1 MAETIIAIFDT
12 ADEVIAAARE
22 LRQAGVPR
30 AAITVM
36 SSEPVHIAAEA
47 HEESHQKTKSRIGL
61 FAIAGG
67 LIGGTLAVLL
77 TTITSQR
84 VNLNTGGMPI
94 VAPWALGI
102 IVFEMTALG
111 AVLMTV
117 GRMIIEARLLRR
129 GAMKDYDAVIADGRI
144 AVAIECA
151 DATCAAAVRH
161 TLGKAVT
168 SDEKAVTSD
177 K

>member
-1 MAETIIAIFDT
+1 MAETIIAIFDNT
-12 ADEVIAAARE
+12 DDVIAAARE

-36 SSEPVHIAAEA
+36 SSEPVHIPAEA
-47 HEESHQKTKSRIGL
+47 REESHQKTKSRIGL

-77 TTITSQR
+77 TTIASQR

-129 GAMKDYDAVIADGRI
+129 GAMKDYDEVIADGRI

-151 DATCAAAVRH
+151 DATRAAAVRH
-161 TLGKAVT
+161 TLGKAV
-168 SDEKAVTSD
+168 KQ
-177 K
+177 

>member
-1 MAETIIAIFDT
+1 METIIAIFDT
-12 ADEVIAAARE
+12 TDEVIAAARE

-36 SSEPVHIAAEA
+36 SSEPIHIAAEA
-47 HEESHQKTKSRIGL
+47 DEEPHPKTRSRIGL

-77 TTITSQR
+77 TTIASQR

-117 GRMIIEARLLRR
+117 GRMMAEARLLRR
-129 GAMKDYDAVIADGRI
+129 GALKDYPEGITDGRI

-151 DATCAAAVRH
+151 DPTRAAAVRH
-161 TLGKAVT
+161 TLGDRLKPRPQRAAT
-168 SDEKAVTSD
+168 
-177 K
+177 